1 MPKRLLTAVL
11 ALAVF
16 AFAKEFVPP
25 PAQPA
30 ASYPMHETHSNEHL
44 TIAVD
49 PYDTPEKLAG
59 AKVHYAG
66 HDLLPLRI
74 ILTNDG
80 DTPISLRD
88 IDLELITGAKD
99 KIPPATMNDLLRRLA
114 NPDKNPDRTT
124 RVTQWPVPKLGK
136 AQRVK
141 GDQQDEINN
150 LFFRAKAVEP
160 HATQAGFLFF
170 DVQGLTEPLAR
181 ARLYITGIGDSNGN
195 ELLYFEIPLDKSAA
209 PQQ

>member
-16 AFAKEFVPP
+16 AFAKEFAPP

-30 ASYPMHETHSNEHL
+30 ASYPLHETHANEHL

-66 HDLLPLRI
+66 HDLLPLRF

-80 DTPISLRD
+80 DQPILLRD
-88 IDLELITGAKD
+88 INIELITGARD
-99 KIPPATMNDLLRRLA
+99 KISPASLDDLLRRLA
-114 NPDKNPDRTT
+114 HPDKNPDRST
-124 RVTQWPVPKLGK
+124 RVTQWPVPKFGK
-136 AQRVK
+136 PQRVK
-141 GDQQDEINN
+141 ADQQDEISN
-150 LFFRAKAVEP
+150 LFFRVKAVDP
-160 HATQAGFLFF
+160 HATQSGFLFF
-170 DVQGLTEPLAR
+170 DVQGLTDPLSR
-181 ARLYITGIGDSNGN
+181 SRLYITGIGDSAGN

-209 PQQ
+209 PQ